1 MHQEQVLEI
10 DPGQGDDHEVL
21 LRGGSGIL
29 PRPRE
34 LRRPVA
40 HDKEGA
46 KVRTKQMRSLVEVI
60 LPRAT
65 TGGMMDLQGPLL
77 RHLAQM
83 DTTLLNFFTN
93 FDHLGGEETL
103 NFTLSILTKLA
114 FLQK

>member
-10 DPGQGDDHEVL
+10 VPGQGDDHEVL

-29 PRPRE
+29 PRPHE

-65 TGGMMDLQGPLL
+65 TGGLMDLQGLPLL
-77 RHLAQM
+77 HL
-83 DTTLLNFFTN
+83 
-93 FDHLGGEETL
+93 EEMYP
-103 NFTLSILTKLA
+103 
-114 FLQK
+114 